1 METLPV
7 TLIVKAPNQQIEDQ
21 RIECELS
28 WTIHKLKQHLS
39 EVYPSKPPKHEQK
52 LIYSGQL
59 LNDSSTLKDVLRQFE
74 GQEVHTVHLVCTTK
88 YTKPEEKT
96 PLNNTNSGNPAPTAQ
111 TEFQSSQANS
121 RNENMVPDENPYN
134 NMPWINANGPQ
145 ATPADV
151 NQYAMQL
158 AWMQQ
163 AYYQYMTQYMQ
174 FAANSYGTPTP
185 PSAVPGATPPV
196 PGDAPGAVP
205 PQPQNP
211 AAPQPDQP
219 PAPLADGIRDNP
231 DHPERDWLD
240 VFYVISRAIIL
251 FSVVYFYSSPL
262 RFIFVLI
269 LGISFYLY
277 QIGLFR
283 TININNNNNNTRDP
297 AEVEEEQAPSRLMIV
312 WTFFATFFASLIPEI
327 PNAI

>member
-1 METLPV
+1 MCYHLFKAYHHNLRV
-7 TLIVKAPNQQIEDQ
+7 RKLLI
-21 RIECELS
+21 
-28 WTIHKLKQHLS
+28 
-39 EVYPSKPPKHEQK
+39 
-52 LIYSGQL
+52 
-59 LNDSSTLKDVLRQFE
+59 SS
-74 GQEVHTVHLVCTTK
+74 C
-88 YTKPEEKT
+88 
-96 PLNNTNSGNPAPTAQ
+96 
-111 TEFQSSQANS
+111 FQSCIMASQPQPS
-121 RNENMVPDENPYN
+121 TRNETIIPNENPYPN
-134 NMPWINANGPQ
+134 IPWINAIGPQ

-174 FAANSYGTPTP
+174 LAANSYGAPAPGLPAPTP
-185 PSAVPGATPPV
+185 PTDVPGVIPN
-196 PGDAPGAVP
+196 
-205 PQPQNP
+205 QPQNP
-211 AAPQPDQP
+211 AVPQPDQP
-219 PAPLADGIRDNP
+219 PAPPAEGIRDP

-240 VFYVISRAIIL
+240 VFYVLSRAIIL

-277 QIGLFR
+277 QIGVFR
-283 TININNNNNNTRDP
+283 TMNVNNNNNNTRDP